1 MDGKEIWMGKI
12 RMGRI
17 DQVRSAKLERRRK
30 KGRMS
35 SVFLPFFLSLPFI
48 SVTVKILP
56 LCFIPSEYGQRV
68 AINYYILL
76 FYLPRRC
83 EQRFESRV
91 NASKVQILIFIAS
104 LVLHPCLYE
113 REINRSSRL
122 IFHEEGYNICYSI
135 RQTRNYEILM
145 KSSKV
150 KRWIWNVR
158 FRTPRFLYCTLN
170 SHKEF

>member
-1 MDGKEIWMGKI
+1 M
-12 RMGRI
+12 
-17 DQVRSAKLERRRK
+17 RK
-30 KGRMS
+30 KSGWGRYGWVES
-35 SVFLPFFLSLPFI
+35 IRFGQQSWKEEGRKGECPRFFSLFFSFSLPFI

-122 IFHEEGYNICYSI
+122 IFHEEGYNTCYSI
-135 RQTRNYEILM
+135 RQTRNYFLM

>member
-150 KRWIWNVR
+150 KR
-158 FRTPRFLYCTLN
+158 
-170 SHKEF
+170 